1 MHKVLFAESAPP
13 ALTNASEVT
22 KIINVFNA
30 KKITLRLFL
39 LVNELAADD
48 KINVFLETK
57 HMGTV
62 LGGSAGVWMR
72 FKSYD
77 LSPLDAD
84 SNNYIPF
91 SETVDVE
98 SINELRIKLVST
110 SASDANVFG
119 DCDTTEV
126 IL

>member
-13 ALTNASEVT
+13 ALTNASEIT

-30 KKITLRLFL
+30 KKITLRLLFY
-39 LVNELAADD
+39 VDELATED
-48 KINVFLETK
+48 KINVFLET
-57 HMGTV
+57 HTMGTV
-62 LGGSAGVWMR
+62 LGGSAGVWVR
-72 FKSYD
+72 FKSYE

-84 SNNYIPF
+84 SDSYIPF
-91 SETVDVE
+91 TETIDVE
-98 SINELRIKLVST
+98 AINELRLRFISN
-110 SASDANVFG
+110 SASDANIFG